1 MISKFFLF
9 TIITISFTGC
19 TTFLKDPLKIIDKSI
34 EAAGGD
40 KYLNS
45 TIEFD
50 FRDRHYIAKR
60 KGGSFSYERI
70 FKNSIGTIRDI
81 VSNKGHVREINGMME
96 VIPDSMSVKYT
107 ASTNSVL
114 YFALLPYGLNDPS
127 VRKKYLGDTMIENQ
141 IFYKVE
147 ITFAQEGGGEDYQ
160 DVFQYWINREDFTI
174 GYMAYSFSEN
184 DEVSLRFR
192 KAINARKVNDIRFYD
207 YVNYKPKNNS
217 VKMEELELL
226 FTKGELE
233 ELSKIELQ
241 NIVVK

>member
-1 MISKFFLF
+1 MLSKFSCC
-9 TIITISFTGC
+9 IISIALTSC
-19 TTFLKDPLKIIDKSI
+19 STFLTDPQKIIDKSI

-40 KYLNS
+40 NYLNS

-50 FRDRHYIAKR
+50 FRDRKYVAKR
-60 KGGSFSYERI
+60 NGGSFSYERI
-70 FKNSIGTIRDI
+70 FKDSLGTIRDI
-81 VSNKGHVREINGMME
+81 VSNKGHVREINGMIK
-96 VIPDSMSVKYT
+96 VLPDSMSVKYT
-107 ASTNSVL
+107 ASTNSVI

-127 VRKKYLGDTMIENQ
+127 VQKKYLCDTMIENQ
-141 IFYKVE
+141 IFYRVE
-147 ITFAQEGGGEDYQ
+147 ITFAQEGGGEDFQ
-160 DVFQYWINREDFTI
+160 DVFHYWINRENFTL

-192 KAINARKVNDIRFYD
+192 KAINARKVNGIQFYD
-207 YVNYKPKNNS
+207 YINYKPKTNS

>member
-1 MISKFFLF
+1 MLSKFYPLVFTLVFYSCTSFL
-9 TIITISFTGC
+9 T
-19 TTFLKDPLKIIDKSI
+19 DPQKIIDKSI

-40 KYLNS
+40 RYLNS

-50 FRDRHYIAKR
+50 FRDRHYVAKR

-70 FKNSIGTIRDI
+70 FKDSIGTIRDI

-96 VIPDSMSVKYT
+96 VLPDSMSVKYT
-107 ASTNSVL
+107 ASTNSVI

-147 ITFAQEGGGEDYQ
+147 ITFAQEGGGEDFQ
-160 DVFQYWINREDFTI
+160 DVFHYWINREDFAI
-174 GYMAYSFSEN
+174 GYMAYLFSEN
-184 DEVSLRFR
+184 DETSLRFR
-192 KAINARKVNDIRFYD
+192 KAINARKVNGIQFYD
-207 YVNYKPKNNS
+207 YINYKPKSNS
-217 VKMEELELL
+217 VKMGELELL

-233 ELSKIELQ
+233 ELSKIELLD
-241 NIVVK
+241 IVVK

>member
-1 MISKFFLF
+1 MKNKFLILIFITTLSSCTSFL
-9 TIITISFTGC
+9 T
-19 TTFLKDPLKIIDKSI
+19 DPQKIIDKAI
-34 EAAGGD
+34 EASGGD
-40 KYLNS
+40 RYLNS

-50 FRDRHYIAKR
+50 FRDRHYVAKR
-60 KGGSFSYERI
+60 NGGNFSYERT
-70 FKNSIGTIRDI
+70 FKDSIGLIHDI
-81 VSNKGHVREINGMME
+81 VTNKGHVREINGMME
-96 VIPDSMSVKYT
+96 VLPDSMSVKYT

-160 DVFQYWINREDFTI
+160 DVFHYWINREDFTI
-174 GYMAYSFSEN
+174 GYIAYSYSEN
-184 DEVSLRFR
+184 NDTSLRFR
-192 KAINARKVNDIRFYD
+192 KAINARKVNGIVFYD
-207 YVNYKPKNNS
+207 YINYKPKSNS

-233 ELSKIELQ
+233 ELSKIELLT
-241 NIVVK
+241 IVVK

>member
-1 MISKFFLF
+1 MLSKFYLLVFTLVFYSCTSFL
-9 TIITISFTGC
+9 T
-19 TTFLKDPLKIIDKSI
+19 DPQKIIDKSI
-34 EAAGGD
+34 EAAGGNR
-40 KYLNS
+40 YLNS

-50 FRDRHYIAKR
+50 FRDRHYVAKR
-60 KGGSFSYERI
+60 NGGSFSYERI
-70 FKNSIGTIRDI
+70 FKDSIGTIRDI

-96 VIPDSMSVKYT
+96 ILPDSMSVKYT
-107 ASTNSVL
+107 ASTNSVI

-147 ITFAQEGGGEDYQ
+147 IFFAQEGGGEDFQ
-160 DVFQYWINREDFTI
+160 DVFHYWINREDFTI

-184 DEVSLRFR
+184 DETSLRFR
-192 KAINARKVNDIRFYD
+192 KAINPIKVNGIHFYD
-207 YVNYKPKNNS
+207 YINYKPKSNS

-233 ELSKIELQ
+233 ELSKIELLD
-241 NIVVK
+241 IVVR

>member
-1 MISKFFLF
+1 MRSKFYLLVFTLVFYSCTSFL
-9 TIITISFTGC
+9 T
-19 TTFLKDPLKIIDKSI
+19 DPQKIIDKSI

-50 FRDRHYIAKR
+50 FRNRHYVAKR

-70 FKNSIGTIRDI
+70 FKDSIGTIHDI

-96 VIPDSMSVKYT
+96 VLPDSMSVKYT
-107 ASTNSVL
+107 ASTNSVI

-147 ITFAQEGGGEDYQ
+147 ITFAQEGGGEDFQ
-160 DVFQYWINREDFTI
+160 DVFHYWINREDFAI
-174 GYMAYSFSEN
+174 GYMAYSYSEN
-184 DEVSLRFR
+184 NDISLRFR
-192 KAINARKVNDIRFYD
+192 KAINPRKVNGILFYD
-207 YVNYKPKNNS
+207 YINYKPKSSS
-217 VKMEELELL
+217 VKMEELGLL

-233 ELSKIELQ
+233 ELSKIELLDV
-241 NIVVK
+241 IVK

>member
-1 MISKFFLF
+1 MLSKFYLLVFTLVFYSCTAFL
-9 TIITISFTGC
+9 T
-19 TTFLKDPLKIIDKSI
+19 DPQKIVDKSI

-40 KYLNS
+40 RYLNS

-50 FRDRHYIAKR
+50 FRDRHYVAKR

-70 FKNSIGTIRDI
+70 FKNPIGTIRDI
-81 VSNKGHVREINGMME
+81 VSNKGHVREINGMVE
-96 VIPDSMSVKYT
+96 VLPDSMSVKYT
-107 ASTNSVL
+107 ASTNSVI

-127 VRKKYLGDTMIENQ
+127 VRKKYLSDTMIENQ

-147 ITFAQEGGGEDYQ
+147 ITFAQEGGGEDFQ
-160 DVFQYWINREDFTI
+160 DVFHYWINREDFTI

-184 DEVSLRFR
+184 DETSLRFR
-192 KAINARKVNDIRFYD
+192 KAINPRKVNGIHFYD
-207 YVNYKPKNNS
+207 YINYKPKSNS

-233 ELSKIELQ
+233 ELSKIELLD
-241 NIVVK
+241 IVVR